1 MLLSI
6 FWKCQNKRQRERE
19 WMKGSRIK
27 NDIGANSGEQFSSLD
42 RRRQAEKTSAKNA
55 IEQLF

>member
-1 MLLSI
+1 
-6 FWKCQNKRQRERE
+6 
-19 WMKGSRIK
+19 MKGNRIK